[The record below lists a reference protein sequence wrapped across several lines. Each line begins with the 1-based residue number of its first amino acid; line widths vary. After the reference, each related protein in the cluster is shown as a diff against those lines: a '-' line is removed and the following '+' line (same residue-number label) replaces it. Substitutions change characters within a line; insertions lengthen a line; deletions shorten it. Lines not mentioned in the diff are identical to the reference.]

1 MNKHQ
6 SAGDI
11 IDRFRQVLAEA
22 GLPAAPETNFICDG
36 ELHRFR
42 VESDKKGSRNGWY
55 VLHLDG
61 VPAGAFGSWRAG
73 IAENWCSKGQD
84 QLTEAERRQLRERM
98 EKARTARQS
107 QLKQRHATAAHRA
120 RKLWKNAKPAAP
132 DHPYLV
138 KKQVQPFRAR
148 QIGPALVLDIRD
160 IRGELSSL
168 QFIQPDGS
176 KKLLSGGAKQ
186 ERFIPVTGA
195 SGIEPETVLICEGW
209 ATGATLAASMP
220 DALVLAAI
228 DAGNLPAVAVATRQR
243 WPACDLIVCGD
254 DDRKTEGNPG
264 ATAARKAAEL
274 SAARVA
280 LPEWPK
286 GCPVHLSDFND
297 LATWLN
303 EVKQ

>member
-1 MNKHQ
+1 MNKHY

-11 IDRFRQVLAEA
+11 IDRFRQVLADA

-36 ELHRFR
+36 LLHRFR
-42 VESDKKGSRNGWY
+42 VEDDKKGSRNGWY

-73 IAENWCSKGQD
+73 IAENWCIKGLE
-84 QLTEAERRQLRERM
+84 QLTEDERRQLRERM
-98 EKARTARQS
+98 ERAKTARQS
-107 QLKQRHATAAHRA
+107 QLKQRQATAAQRA
-120 RKLWKNAKPAAP
+120 RNMWQKAKPASP

-138 KKQVQPFRAR
+138 KKQVPPFRAR

-160 IRGELSSL
+160 ITGQLSSL
-168 QFIQPDGS
+168 QFIQPDGA

-195 SGIEPETVLICEGW
+195 DGGDPETILICEGW

-220 DALVLAAI
+220 AALVLAAI

-243 WPACDLIVCGD
+243 WPGCDLIICGD

-264 ATAARKAAEL
+264 ATAAKRAAEL
-274 SAARVA
+274 SAARLA
-280 LPEWPK
+280 LPEWPQ

>member
-1 MNKHQ
+1 MRANH
-6 SAGDI
+6 SAGDTVGQ
-11 IDRFRQVLAEA
+11 FRQVLADA

-42 VESDKKGSRNGWY
+42 VESDKRGSRNGWY

-73 IAENWCSKGQD
+73 ISENWCSKGQE

-120 RKLWKNAKPAAP
+120 RRIWKSTKPAAP

-138 KKQVQPFRAR
+138 KKKVNSFRAR
-148 QIGPALVLDIRD
+148 QLGPALVLDIRD
-160 IRGELSSL
+160 IRGELSSI

-186 ERFIPVTGA
+186 ERFIPVTTAEGT
-195 SGIEPETVLICEGW
+195 EPETVLICEGW
-209 ATGATLAASMP
+209 ATGATLADSMP
-220 DALVLAAI
+220 GAMVVAAI
-228 DAGNLPAVAVATRQR
+228 DAGNLPAVAVAIRQR

-264 ATAARKAAEL
+264 AVAARKAAEL
-274 SAARVA
+274 SAARLA
-280 LPEWPK
+280 LPEWPE

-297 LATWLN
+297 LATWLS
-303 EVKQ
+303 EVQQ